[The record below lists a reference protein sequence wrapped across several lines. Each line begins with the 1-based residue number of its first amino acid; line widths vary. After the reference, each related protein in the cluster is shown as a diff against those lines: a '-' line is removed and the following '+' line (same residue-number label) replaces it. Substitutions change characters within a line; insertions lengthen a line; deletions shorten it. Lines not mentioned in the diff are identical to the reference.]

1 MYDVHAFLCYGLLA
15 MYHLTLYRH
24 CARVVVYVGRCPARH
39 YMDELMSLVG
49 KKHWGDPFPGN
60 KIFSHEVS
68 LHDEKAV
75 QNAYVMFEKKLDN
88 CTKVLIV
95 P

>member
-1 MYDVHAFLCYGLLA
+1 
-15 MYHLTLYRH
+15 
-24 CARVVVYVGRCPARH
+24 
-39 YMDELMSLVG
+39 MDELMSLVG
-49 KKHWGDPFPGN
+49 KKYWGDPFPGN

-68 LHDEKAV
+68 LHDEEAV

>member
-1 MYDVHAFLCYGLLA
+1 MVQLESGFVLQANMCHV
-15 MYHLTLYRH
+15 T
-24 CARVVVYVGRCPARH
+24 GRCPARH

-49 KKHWGDPFPGN
+49 KKYWGDPFPGN

-75 QNAYVMFEKKLDN
+75 QGAYTKFEKKLEN

>member
-1 MYDVHAFLCYGLLA
+1 MWLIDT
-15 MYHLTLYRH
+15 M
-24 CARVVVYVGRCPARH
+24 RVAGRCPARH
-39 YMDELMSLVG
+39 YMDELMSLVN

-68 LHDEKAV
+68 MHDEKAV
-75 QNAYVMFEKKLDN
+75 QDAYTKFEKKLEN
-88 CTKVLIV
+88 CTKVLII

>member
-1 MYDVHAFLCYGLLA
+1 MWLQLEPGFVLQANMWHYA
-15 MYHLTLYRH
+15 
-24 CARVVVYVGRCPARH
+24 GRCPARH

-49 KKHWGDPFPGN
+49 KKYWGDPFPGN

-75 QNAYVMFEKKLDN
+75 QGAYTKFEKKLEN

>member
-1 MYDVHAFLCYGLLA
+1 MQRALPV
-15 MYHLTLYRH
+15 M
-24 CARVVVYVGRCPARH
+24 
-39 YMDELMSLVG
+39 
-49 KKHWGDPFPGN
+49 PGN
-60 KIFSHEVS
+60 RIFSHEVS

-75 QNAYVMFEKKLDN
+75 QDAYVKFEKKLEN